1 MNNKHLAC
9 IVLGLL
15 LVLIF
20 YGVMKMNDNLNT
32 VRGDVRQKQSEAE
45 QLRIALTTERN
56 SVSILRRQSEDLR
69 EYLSVWE
76 PHFAPL
82 RTAQSSELNLNAR
95 IKEANLVSLSQ
106 RFEVVNEKD
115 DQAIQKKM
123 RAHLKFED
131 DYARLMNWLGQME
144 TQIPVMRVSNV
155 KLTKGEAGNDLRMEL
170 VLDLPLISQPQTQP
184 Q

>member
-20 YGVMKMNDNLNT
+20 YGVSTINTNLLK
-32 VRGDVRQKQSEAE
+32 VQGQYRAKQSEA
-45 QLRIALTTERN
+45 QTLNVKLNTERQ
-56 SVSILRRQSEDLR
+56 VVTELRKQSEGLR
-69 EYLSVWE
+69 SYLNTWE
-76 PHFAPL
+76 PFFAPI
-82 RTAQSSELNLNAR
+82 RSAQSSELNLNAR

-106 RFEVVNEKD
+106 RFEVVEGNKD
-115 DQAIQKKM
+115 NAIQKQM

-131 DYARLMNWLGQME
+131 DYARLMNWLGNME

-155 KLTKGEAGNDLRMEL
+155 KLSKGESGNDLRMEL
-170 VLDLPLISQPQTQP
+170 VLDLPLMSNP
-184 Q
+184 